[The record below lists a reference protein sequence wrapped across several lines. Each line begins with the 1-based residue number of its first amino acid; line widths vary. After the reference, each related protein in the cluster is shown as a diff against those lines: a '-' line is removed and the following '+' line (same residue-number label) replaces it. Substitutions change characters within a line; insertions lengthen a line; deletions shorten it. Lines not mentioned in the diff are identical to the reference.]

1 MLNIL
6 LFELEL
12 EVFKFRVSAIFITFK
27 KKKKKDRFLS
37 KYGSTKLVLSF
48 ACIQIDSYVLG

>member
-12 EVFKFRVSAIFITFK
+12 EVFKFRLSDRFLSHLK
-27 KKKKKDRFLS
+27 KNKNKNKKDRFLS
-37 KYGSTKLVLSF
+37 K
-48 ACIQIDSYVLG
+48 